1 MTAET
6 KTIPTPWA
14 AYSEGVPLHL
24 DYPDCAMVDLV
35 EKSAAETPDVLAYTF
50 YTTKVNYKTFLE
62 EIRQCAKS
70 LTAMGIKPGD
80 KVTICM
86 PNAPQAV
93 VMFYASTIWAPSPI
107 WCTPCP
113 HRRRSPST

>member
-35 EKSAAETPDVLAYTF
+35 ENPPPRHRT
-50 YTTKVNYKTFLE
+50 
-62 EIRQCAKS
+62 C
-70 LTAMGIKPGD
+70 
-80 KVTICM
+80 
-86 PNAPQAV
+86 
-93 VMFYASTIWAPSPI
+93 WPI
-107 WCTPCP
+107 
-113 HRRRSPST
+113 PSTPPRLTTRLFWKRSGSAQNL